1 MGMWRQTS
9 SMHRDTRCGA
19 ARVTDLDLFHPWR
32 PHNVELK
39 NQRPAQHH
47 RGLESDRERRIMGTS
62 VDARMLHSRHLN
74 RVNENNAA
82 GALAPDD
89 ALHHEIG
96 EEGTRE

>member
-1 MGMWRQTS
+1 VCDLLFRGHESHLRAPL
-9 SMHRDTRCGA
+9 RA
-19 ARVTDLDLFHPWR
+19 LLIAR
-32 PHNVELK
+32 
-39 NQRPAQHH
+39 
-47 RGLESDRERRIMGTS
+47 MCTS
-62 VDARMLHSRHLN
+62 VDARMQHSRHLN